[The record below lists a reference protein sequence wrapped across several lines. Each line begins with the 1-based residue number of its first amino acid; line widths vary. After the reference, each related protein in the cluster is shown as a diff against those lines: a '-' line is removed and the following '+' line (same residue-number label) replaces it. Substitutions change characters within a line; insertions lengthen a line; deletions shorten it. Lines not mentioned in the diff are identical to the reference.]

1 MITWLTEVYCPAI
14 QGESVDVSEKGMKWI
29 YIHSGSCNSAA
40 TAVTVKQKSTSVV
53 WAVATKTYDAE
64 EVQTALSKLIKAND
78 TMHCRIWPNVF
89 RNIQE
94 GLPTMYQH
102 SDQVCFPLSYFILR
116 LRAVAPSNHNGDNK
130 PFL

>member
-1 MITWLTEVYCPAI
+1 MITWLTEVFSFSI
-14 QGESVDVSEKGMKWI
+14 QGEKIVGSEKGRRGI
-29 YIHSGSCNSAA
+29 YILSSSCHTAA

-64 EVQTALSKLIKAND
+64 EVQRELSKLIKAND

-94 GLPTMYQH
+94 GLPTMTLR
-102 SDQVCFPLSYFILR
+102 SDTVCFPLS
-116 LRAVAPSNHNGDNK
+116 
-130 PFL
+130 